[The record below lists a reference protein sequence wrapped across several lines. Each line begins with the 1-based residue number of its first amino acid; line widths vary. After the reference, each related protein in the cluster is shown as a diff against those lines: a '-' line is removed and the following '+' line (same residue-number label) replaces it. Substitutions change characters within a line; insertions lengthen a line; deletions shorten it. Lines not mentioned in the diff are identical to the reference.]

1 MTKTRE
7 SLSIALALT
16 FFGAILLMPEPAQAQ
31 NCTKNPDH
39 PKCVGVG
46 TEYTVS
52 LTGAFVFDAGTRD
65 VTLKAK
71 RNLVVAR
78 SEQDVN
84 MRRPFE
90 MSADFLLSQ
99 LRATWDQVFAAC
111 SELAP
116 GEIPDIFV
124 GDDDWKITFL
134 FDNDSGIYDVRLLLI
149 IRLEDDFGM
158 PTAEITLQLLG
169 VPDYIDD
176 PIPPEGGTPSE
187 FDLTHFAIFGT
198 TERGIHP
205 RSACVPPG
213 GGSFDVLLLSVPSTL
228 SITLAP

>member
-16 FFGAILLMPEPAQAQ
+16 FFGAILLMPEPAQAV
-31 NCTKNPDH
+31 NCEKNPSH
-39 PKCVGVG
+39 PQCVA
-46 TEYTVS
+46 TLATVS
-52 LTGAFVFDAGTRD
+52 LTGGAFVFDAGTRD

-78 SEQDVN
+78 SEQDVD
-84 MRRPFE
+84 MTRPDEVSFPIL
-90 MSADFLLSQ
+90 A
-99 LRATWDQVFAAC
+99 ATWDQVFAAC
-111 SELAP
+111 SELAT

-124 GDDDWKITFL
+124 RDDDWKITFL

-149 IRLEDDFGM
+149 IRLEDDFGI
-158 PTAEITLQLLG
+158 PTAEITLQLIG

-176 PIPPEGGTPSE
+176 PIPPEGVTPSE

-213 GGSFDVLLLSVPSTL
+213 GGSFDVLPLLVPSTL